1 MKNLKQAL
9 QELKE
14 EKPGLWANI
23 RAKRDRG
30 EKPAHKNSNAHKD
43 AVKAGKEINAMSEE
57 QGKFYVG
64 YNLGRGQGK
73 GIFKT
78 PYDSYE
84 EAKKEVEKSY
94 RLDKGS
100 RNMTAYYVADENGN
114 LIQPVKEKTGDD
126 FTDFL
131 SSRGTDSR
139 PDNWK
144 VVEKDS
150 EYSLESD
157 DRSGRVR
164 VMYGEN
170 PIAFGYNDWST
181 GGYQIEHSS
190 WKNEEK
196 HFQFAKDII
205 DHFKSNKITTEAHM
219 VKPDGSIKTSKDK
232 PNDKPGHLVRPDGKI
247 NKVSEA
253 NVNPEAEKLV
263 GNFIMKLAKRYGYGA
278 KDAIYLIQSVISNI
292 EASGKLNEGEEWPE
306 EVPSRHG
313 DIIFKLIKVMP
324 DRAKYALLDAETGKE
339 WEPGGRVFGSIKS
352 LMASAEDTIMPQGGR
367 QSTNL
372 GEDKSDAVRWFGNV
386 KYFYTKAFVEL
397 KGEDKQLY
405 IQMLKDYFS
414 KL

>member
-1 MKNLKQAL
+1 MKKSEIIKAIT
-9 QELKE
+9 EVLKE

-23 RAKRDRG
+23 RAKRARG

-43 AVKAGKEINAMSEE
+43 AVAAGKEINAMSEE
-57 QGKFYVG
+57 QSKYFVG

-84 EAKKEVEKSY
+84 EAKIEVEKSY
-94 RLDKGS
+94 RLDRGS

-131 SSRGTDSR
+131 SSRGSHSR

-219 VKPDGSIKTSKDK
+219 VKPDGTIKTSKDK
-232 PNDKPGHLVRPDGKI
+232 PKDKPGHLVRPDGKI
-247 NKVSEA
+247 NKVS
-253 NVNPEAEKLV
+253 
-263 GNFIMKLAKRYGYGA
+263 
-278 KDAIYLIQSVISNI
+278 
-292 EASGKLNEGEEWPE
+292 EGEEWPE

-339 WEPGGRVFGSIKS
+339 WEPGGRVFTSIKS

-367 QSTNL
+367 QS
-372 GEDKSDAVRWFGNV
+372 SQF
-386 KYFYTKAFVEL
+386 
-397 KGEDKQLY
+397 
-405 IQMLKDYFS
+405 
-414 KL
+414 